1 MSNISRVS
9 TLQTSNTM
17 LGYMLS
23 AESKYNELSEEAA
36 SGIKINEPSDDPV
49 ATKKILKTTTKLNEL
64 NTYSDSINNAE
75 SEIKTTSSTLDSVSD
90 LVSKSTDYA
99 TQAANGT
106 YSADD
111 LKSIKSQVDQ
121 ILQSVIDYA
130 NTDYNGKYVF
140 SGTATATQT
149 YTTTTDG
156 SGNITSINYNGTT
169 GNDYQRYAN
178 ISDGVSVG
186 VNVRG
191 NDVFGSYTSTSS
203 TSSSATGTV
212 GVTATFGVDGSGN
225 TTITTVRTVL
235 NSVTGMYDTTTT
247 NGTAIGLTG
256 NLVTLS
262 TALEVN
268 NQTVINSCITKLNN
282 DLTTVT
288 TANTKLASVQNRLEV
303 TSSSIKDTVT
313 NLKSYK
319 SDLQDADLTEV
330 ATDLATQQNAL
341 EASYSITSQLL
352 SKTTL
357 LDYL

>member
-9 TLQTSNTM
+9 TLQTSDTM
-17 LGYMLS
+17 LSYMLS
-23 AESKYNELSEEAA
+23 AESKYNELSQEAA

-49 ATKKILKTTTKLNEL
+49 ATKKILKTTSKLNEL
-64 NTYSDSINNAE
+64 NTYTDSINNAE
-75 SEIKTTSSTLDSVSD
+75 SEIKTTSTTLDSVTNS
-90 LVSKSTDYA
+90 VSKATDYA

-106 YSADD
+106 YSSDD
-111 LKSIKSQVDQ
+111 LMSIKSQVDQ
-121 ILQSVIDYA
+121 VLQGVLDYA

-140 SGTATATQT
+140 SGAATATKT
-149 YTTTTDG
+149 YTTTTDS
-156 SGNITSINYNGTT
+156 SGNITSITYNGTP
-169 GNDYQRYAN
+169 GSDYQRYAT

-186 VNVRG
+186 INVKG
-191 NDVFGSYTSTSS
+191 SDVFGSYTATSS

-212 GVTATFGVDGSGN
+212 GVTATFGTDASGN

-235 NSVTGMYDTTTT
+235 NSVTGQYDTTTT

-256 NLVTLS
+256 DLVTLS

-268 NQTVINSCITKLNN
+268 NQTTINSCITKLNN

-288 TANTKLASVQNRLEV
+288 TSNTKLASVQNRLDL
-303 TSSSIKDTVT
+303 TSNSITDTVT

-330 ATDLATQQNAL
+330 ATDLATQKNAL

-352 SKTTL
+352 SKTSL
-357 LDYL
+357 LNYL

>member
-9 TLQTSNTM
+9 TLQTSDNM
-17 LGYMLS
+17 LSYMLN
-23 AESKYNELSEEAA
+23 AESKYNELSQEAA

-49 ATKKILKTTTKLNEL
+49 ATKKILKTTSKLNDL
-64 NTYSDSINNAE
+64 SMYSDSINNAE
-75 SEIKTTSSTLDSVSD
+75 SEIKTTSTTLDSVSD

-106 YSADD
+106 YSSDD

-121 ILQSVIDYA
+121 ILQGVLDYA

-140 SGTATATQT
+140 SGTATATKT
-149 YTTTTDG
+149 YTTTTDA
-156 SGNITSINYNGTT
+156 SGNITAITYNGTA
-169 GNDYQRYAN
+169 GSDYQRYST
-178 ISDGVSVG
+178 ISDGVAVPI
-186 VNVRG
+186 NVRG
-191 NDVFGSYTSTSS
+191 NDVFGSYSSTSS
-203 TSSSATGTV
+203 TTSAATGTV
-212 GVTATFGVDGSGN
+212 GVTASFGVDGSGN
-225 TTITTVRTVL
+225 TTITTVRTVY
-235 NSVTGMYDTTTT
+235 NSVTSMYDTTTT

-268 NQTVINSCITKLNN
+268 DQTTVNSCITKLNK
-282 DLTTVT
+282 DLTAVT
-288 TANTKLASVQNRLEV
+288 TANTKLASVQNRLEL
-303 TSSSIKDTVT
+303 TSSSIDETVA

-330 ATDLATQQNAL
+330 ATDLATQKNAL

-352 SKTTL
+352 SKTSL
-357 LDYL
+357 LNYM